1 MTMKNIQGWLPKDT
15 RLTSFYEGMNSFL
28 ESHLID
34 HTDVDNFESNAKIVA
49 DPLLGYIH
57 LNPWEVSIIDT
68 KLYQRLRNITQL
80 GLAYLVFPSL
90 GYSRFEHS
98 LGVLGHLN
106 LVLNRLIENNSKISS
121 KDQTYSI
128 VKRYETTIRL
138 AAIFHDIG
146 HCLFSHVSERIISK
160 LKGGEN
166 YPSASTIQQIFTNH
180 FEKEKPIPFAEIF
193 AVTIIGSELM
203 QKFITKLDFI
213 KAKQVESTL
222 ELAAR
227 FMLGLP
233 DKKEADSIFI
243 SQLLSSGLDVDK
255 IDYMAREAHYSG
267 IKLEID
273 IDRILSKL
281 QVFPLKISEL
291 PKNLNFCKQIY
302 NPESNF
308 MVLGFEK
315 GGQFAFEEF
324 CIARLAL
331 HVKIY
336 LHQKVRA
343 AEAQLTKYLSLISQN
358 TFLEEAHRWLSLP
371 ETLLL
376 HEGYI
381 LNTIATGDLD
391 LFDQSRGNYPNVNFI
406 NIADRKLFHRAFG
419 FGHTNSLSE
428 SVISN
433 DIDSQVV
440 NEPEMI
446 KIFSEL
452 DNQATIYEIFQEYL
466 NICGVL
472 EETPNEELKEL
483 IILDIPRYLNIQQ
496 GHDSLY
502 FQRPSLMPIRW
513 TIPIDKIIIYYQHNR
528 ALAYLFSPPFHAH
541 ILLLASEIIIYKKTK
556 KVFNLEGVVSK
567 QVLLKATS
575 IKDGLNAKNYYSDYP
590 QLKIISDYLKTAEA
604 SELIAEICKNL
615 SQFKSFRNDN
625 INFNRVLTFINQFP
639 VDLQKAALKFIG
651 YLRIYDEHFLKNH
664 ILHTLESID
673 HDHKVI
679 GFSPLGG
686 IVDSANRLMYELREV
701 TERKNIKYSILDDD
715 LVSQS
720 DILLLFDDNI
730 NSGLQLI
737 NIFAQW
743 LDQLDKLPKEY
754 LLNENHVD
762 LLKNEENKQKF
773 KKMQKYIV
781 FSVGTDGVD
790 IKVKDELKKFID
802 MNPETI
808 HIFINE
814 IFESSEKIFSGGNS
828 EFQHEKRNELK
839 KFIEEVAT
847 DLLRNEG
854 KSDAQIAT
862 RTLGY
867 ANAEAMVLF
876 PYNVPTMTIT
886 ALWCSGIYNGSKW
899 IPLAERRRREKDG
912 VLVGEDM

>member
-1 MTMKNIQGWLPKDT
+1 MSIKNIQDWLPQDS
-15 RLTSFYEGMNSFL
+15 RLEPFYEGMNSFVRN
-28 ESHLID
+28 HLPEYSEKD
-34 HTDVDNFESNAKIVA
+34 SFESSAKIIA

-68 KLYQRLRNITQL
+68 KLYQRLRNVTQL

-106 LVLNRLIENNSKISS
+106 LVLNRLIENNSKISL
-121 KDQTYSI
+121 KDQTYNV

-160 LKGGEN
+160 LNGGEN
-166 YPSASTIQQIFTNH
+166 YPSSSTIQQIFTSH
-180 FEKEKPIPFAEIF
+180 FGKEKPIPFAELF
-193 AVTIIGSELM
+193 AVVIVGSEFM
-203 QKFITKLDFI
+203 KKFITSLDFT
-213 KAKQVESTL
+213 KAKNVESML
-222 ELAAR
+222 ELSAR
-227 FMLGLP
+227 FILGLP
-233 DKKEADSIFI
+233 DKKDADSIFI

-281 QVFPLKISEL
+281 QVFSLKISDL
-291 PKNLNFCKQIY
+291 PKNLNFCKQIF
-302 NPESNF
+302 NPDSNF

-343 AEAQLTKYLSLISQN
+343 AEAQLTKYLSIISKG
-358 TFLEEAHRWLSLP
+358 TFLEEAHRWLLLP
-371 ETLLL
+371 ETLLM
-376 HEGYI
+376 HEDYV
-381 LNTIATGDLD
+381 LNNIANRELN
-391 LFDQSRGNYPNVNFI
+391 LFNQSRAEYPNVNFI
-406 NIADRKLFHRAFG
+406 NIIDRKLFHRAFG

-428 SVISN
+428 SAISISEDN
-433 DIDSQVV
+433 SVV
-440 NEPEMI
+440 VEPEMI
-446 KIFSEL
+446 QLFSEL
-452 DNQATIYEIFQEYL
+452 DNDHTIDEIYKEYL
-466 NICGVL
+466 NICNVL
-472 EETPNEELKEL
+472 GETPSEDLNELL
-483 IILDIPRYLNIQQ
+483 ILDIPRYLNIQQ

-513 TIPIDKIIIYYQHNR
+513 TIPIDKIVIYYQHNR

-541 ILLLASEIIIYKKTK
+541 ILLLASEIVIYRNTT

-567 QVLLKATS
+567 QVLLKS
-575 IKDGLNAKNYYSDYP
+575 ISLKDKLNIENYYANYP

-604 SELIAEICKNL
+604 SELIAEVCKNL
-615 SQFKSFRNDN
+615 SHFKSFKNDT

-639 VDLQKAALKFIG
+639 LDLQKAALKFIG
-651 YLRIYDEHFLKNH
+651 HLRIYDEHFLKEH
-664 ILHTLESID
+664 ILHTIESID
-673 HDHKVI
+673 NNHKVI

-686 IVDSANRLMYELREV
+686 IVDSANRLIYELREV

-737 NIFAQW
+737 NIIAQW
-743 LDQLDKLPKEY
+743 IGQLHKLPKEY
-754 LLNENHVD
+754 LLNENHVEP
-762 LLKNEENKQKF
+762 LKKAESKQKL
-773 KKMQKYIV
+773 KEMPKYVV
-781 FSVGTDGVD
+781 FSVGSEGVEN
-790 IKVKDELKKFID
+790 KVKSELKKLLEL
-802 MNPETI
+802 NPDTI
-808 HIFINE
+808 HIYIKE
-814 IFESSEKIFSGGNS
+814 TFENSKKIFSGGNS
-828 EFQHEKRNELK
+828 EFQHEKRIELK
-839 KFIEEVAT
+839 NFMEDVAAE
-847 DLLRNEG
+847 LLKNEG
-854 KSDAQIAT
+854 KTETQIEK

-867 ANAEAMVLF
+867 ANAEAMALF
-876 PYNVPTMTIT
+876 PYNVPTMTVT
-886 ALWCSGIYNGSKW
+886 ALWCSGIFKGSIW

-912 VLVGEDM
+912 VLVGEDV